1 MATVILGGGIIG
13 TSIAY
18 YLSEGQS
25 AENIHVV
32 DSSSELFC
40 SSSGYAAGFMARDW
54 FAPSLAP
61 LGDLSFKLHESLAAE
76 KGGAEKWGYMK
87 GSALSLGV
95 AAKKGGKRGDDWLRT
110 GTSRAE
116 TAAGSEPITAE
127 PPSWLTKQ
135 HGAETLKISE
145 DDDTAQVDP
154 LRLCKFLLRACVERG
169 VKVHNPAKAVSI
181 LQGKDGSIT
190 AVKTV
195 NLETKA
201 ESTIACS
208 NLILCAGP
216 WTQRVLQ
223 ELFPASQVSLPIYP
237 LAGYS
242 LVLRSPRYTVEHEQT
257 TYKGRSQA
265 LFTTYPPNCG
275 FCPELFSRQ
284 GAEVYIAGLNT
295 RDIPLPER
303 ADDYPKSMEQK
314 EMDRLKAVSVRLL
327 GKLAKGSSEATDE
340 ITNTDDLEVIREGLC
355 FRPASERGTPFVGKI
370 NDSLLGKSIKTA
382 GGVYVAAGHGPWGI
396 SLSLGTGKVIAEMV
410 KGVKPSADVSG
421 LGVNKVERESKL

>member
-18 YLSEGQS
+18 YLSESQP

-32 DSSSELFC
+32 DSSSKLFC
-40 SSSGYAAGFMARDW
+40 SASGYAAGFMARDW

-61 LGDLSFKLHESLAAE
+61 LGDLSFRLHETLAAE
-76 KGGAEKWGYMK
+76 NGGAEKWGYMK

-95 AAKKGGKRGDDWLRT
+95 AKKKGGKRGDDWLRT

-116 TAAGSEPITAE
+116 TAAGSEQSISE
-127 PPSWLTKQ
+127 PPSWLTRQ
-135 HGAETLKISE
+135 HGAEVEKISE

-154 LRLCKFLLRACVERG
+154 LRLCSFLLDACMERG
-169 VKVHNPAKAVSI
+169 VKIHNPAKATS
-181 LQGKDGSIT
+181 LAPGENG
-190 AVKTV
+190 AVTGVKIE

-201 ESTIACS
+201 ETIIACS
-208 NLILCAGP
+208 NLIICAGP
-216 WTQRVLQ
+216 WTQRVIQ
-223 ELFPASQVSLPIYP
+223 ELFPIAKVSLPIYS

-265 LFTTYPPNCG
+265 LFTTYPPSCG

-295 RDIPLPER
+295 TQIPLPER
-303 ADDYPKSMEQK
+303 ADDYHKSMEQK

-327 GKLAKGSSEATDE
+327 GKLAEGSSEATDE
-340 ITNTDDLEVIREGLC
+340 ITNIDDLEVLREGLC

-370 NDSLLGKSIKTA
+370 EDDLLGGVKAA

-410 KGVKPSADVSG
+410 RGVTPSADVSG
-421 LGVNKVERESKL
+421 LGV